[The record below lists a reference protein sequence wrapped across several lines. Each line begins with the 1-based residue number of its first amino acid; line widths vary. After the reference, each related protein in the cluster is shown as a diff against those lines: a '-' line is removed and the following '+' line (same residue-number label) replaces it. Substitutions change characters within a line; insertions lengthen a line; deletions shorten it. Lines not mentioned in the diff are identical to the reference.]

1 MHEIDVFNK
10 EKTRIFSK
18 SKQKRDT
25 LDSLN
30 VLYDNREIILNVFK
44 SRIIPLQTTEGKGKI
59 GMLAGLSEVSNPLRP
74 LDLAR
79 HFKI

>member
-44 SRIIPLQTTEGKGKI
+44 SRIIPL
-59 GMLAGLSEVSNPLRP
+59 
-74 LDLAR
+74 
-79 HFKI
+79 